1 MNFYQIAIAAT
12 FLLMIIGGGSVSL
25 NNKDLPRGIRNNNA
39 GNIRKGIAWQGM
51 AASQPDASFITFIA
65 PEYGL
70 RAIARILRTY
80 QEKYGLNTIRQV
92 IARWAPP
99 MENNTE
105 AYITA
110 VAAHVGESPD
120 APLDFTKQSVVV
132 PMMEAI
138 TRQENGQQ
146 PYSVAT
152 MQKAATMAGALV

>member
-1 MNFYQIAIAAT
+1 MNKKKAAL
-12 FLLMIIGGGSVSL
+12 FAGVILIGVVMTTATK
-25 NNKDLPRGIRNNNA
+25 NKDLPRGIRNNNA

-51 AASQPDASFITFIA
+51 ASIQPDASFITFIA

-92 IARWAPP
+92 ITRWAPP
-99 MENNTE
+99 SENNTN
-105 AYITA
+105 AYVAA
-110 VAAHVGESPD
+110 VAAHVGASPD

-138 TRQENGQQ
+138 TRHENGQQ
-146 PYSVAT
+146 PYSIAI
-152 MQKAATMAGALV
+152 MQKAATMAGATA